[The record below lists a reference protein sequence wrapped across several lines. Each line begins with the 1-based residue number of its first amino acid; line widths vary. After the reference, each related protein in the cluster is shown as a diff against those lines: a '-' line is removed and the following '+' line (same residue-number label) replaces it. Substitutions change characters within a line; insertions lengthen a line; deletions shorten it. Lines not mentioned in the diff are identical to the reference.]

1 MSIWS
6 DYLARSGATIEPGT
20 FTVHFGNPQADAE
33 TLARGA
39 VVVPLRHLDII
50 LATGDEAAVFL
61 NNLLSSDVV
70 KLPVDAAQWTS
81 FNTAQGRMLANFLLW
96 RDDNDNGNGYS
107 LALAADLA
115 PALLK
120 KLSFY
125 ILRTKVKL
133 ALPTPERVLI
143 GLAGATA
150 SDTLTRAAL
159 PVPAAGMRQ
168 AHSDGRRVIRI
179 AADPDLFIIELAAT
193 DAPTVFDALCLA
205 GATESSTASWQLA
218 TIRAGLPLITAATQE
233 AFVAQMLN
241 FELIGGVSFTKG
253 CYPGQE
259 IVART
264 QHLGKIKRRLY
275 RLALSTPPAAEV
287 PPGTALYAPEFGGQA
302 TGAIVNFAPLPE
314 GGEALAV
321 IQTSCAN
328 AGGEIYIGTPDGPR
342 AQVLGLPYEVP
353 Q

>member
-1 MSIWS
+1 MSIWP
-6 DYLARSGATIEPGT
+6 DYLARSGATFEPGT
-20 FTVHFGNPQADAE
+20 FSVHFGNPQADAE

-39 VVVPLRHLDII
+39 VVVPLRHLDLIH
-50 LATGDEAAVFL
+50 ATGDEAAGFL
-61 NNLLSSDVV
+61 HNLLSNDVV

-81 FNTAQGRMLANFLLW
+81 FNTSQGRMLANFLLW
-96 RDDNDNGNGYS
+96 RTDNGYS
-107 LALAADLA
+107 LALAADIA

-133 ALPTPERVLI
+133 AVPTPERVLI
-143 GLAGATA
+143 GLAGTTA
-150 SDTLTRAAL
+150 SDALTRAAL
-159 PVPAAGMRQ
+159 PVPAANMRQ
-168 AHSDGRRVIRI
+168 ASSDGRRVIRI

-205 GATESSTASWQLA
+205 GATEGSTASWQLA
-218 TIRAGLPLITAATQE
+218 NIRAGLPLITAATQE

-241 FELIGGVSFTKG
+241 FEIIGGVSFTKG

-275 RLALSTPPAAEV
+275 RLALSSPPAAGV
-287 PPGTALYAPEFGGQA
+287 PSGTPLYAPEFSEQA
-302 TGAIVNFAPLPE
+302 AGAIVNFAPLAE

-321 IQTSCAN
+321 IQTRCAN
-328 AGGEIYIGTPDGPR
+328 AGGEIYLGTPDGPL
-342 AQVLGLPYEVP
+342 AQVLELPYDVP
-353 Q
+353 L